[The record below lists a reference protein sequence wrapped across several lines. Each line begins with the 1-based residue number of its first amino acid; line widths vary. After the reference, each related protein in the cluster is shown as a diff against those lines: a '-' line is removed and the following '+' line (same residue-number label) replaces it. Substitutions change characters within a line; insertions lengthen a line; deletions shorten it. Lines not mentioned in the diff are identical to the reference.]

1 MFFFSYFSQ
10 LLRRHHFLTRV
21 IPVKWKILYILM
33 QWSKWFIFWNIFLCC
48 KIIISFLELFSAT
61 CFLCILKTHLT
72 KRNTSIPKKVKKRQ
86 HMTFMMM
93 SSNGDKVTFVNFL
106 INTYSILSIHYMYK
120 ISCKMDKNL
129 PRYSM
134 FSHRGPTRLRV
145 YTQSS

>member
-1 MFFFSYFSQ
+1 
-10 LLRRHHFLTRV
+10 
-21 IPVKWKILYILM
+21 M
-33 QWSKWFIFWNIFLCC
+33 QWLKWFIFWNIFLYC
-48 KIIISFLELFSAT
+48 KIITSFLELFSAT

-93 SSNGDKVTFVNFL
+93 SSNGDKVTFVNFF

-134 FSHRGPTRLRV
+134 FSHGGPTRLPPP
-145 YTQSS
+145 QP

>member
-33 QWSKWFIFWNIFLCC
+33 QWSKWFIFWNILLYC

-72 KRNTSIPKKVKKRQ
+72 KRNTSIPKKVKTRQ
-86 HMTFMMM
+86 HMTFMM
-93 SSNGDKVTFVNFL
+93 SSNNKMTFVNFF

-120 ISCKMDKNL
+120 ISCKVDKK
-129 PRYSM
+129 
-134 FSHRGPTRLRV
+134 
-145 YTQSS
+145 SSEI